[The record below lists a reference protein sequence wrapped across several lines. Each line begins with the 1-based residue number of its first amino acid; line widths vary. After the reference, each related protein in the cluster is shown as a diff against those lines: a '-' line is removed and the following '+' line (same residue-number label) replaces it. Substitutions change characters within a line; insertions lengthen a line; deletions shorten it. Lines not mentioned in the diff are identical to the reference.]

1 MQMCHVLME
10 TRTPQKDSTVM
21 KRKQHSPTI
30 SDVAKLAGV
39 SSAAVSRVMSADKDF
54 VVRDETRQRIID
66 AATELDYKPSQMAR
80 GLRISRT
87 FSLGI
92 VTPELDNPVHARIIY
107 GAERAA
113 AEHGYSLLIAHRS
126 PNMDEVS
133 IYERLVRHN
142 RVDGLIV
149 ATLQDEKIGVPALK
163 KLDHPFVL
171 VNRKAKGV
179 QHYVVIDD
187 EGGSKKAVEHLVG
200 LGHRRIGHLAGESH
214 RYNAK
219 CRLRGYKNGL
229 KEAALPFDAKLVVE
243 SGYSQKG
250 GAAAMRK
257 FLDSGVERPTAIFAA
272 TLLAAA
278 GAMSVL
284 REEGIRVPEDVS
296 IVGFNDGSIAD
307 VLAPPLTTVRAP
319 IEEMGYRATA
329 ALIKHIEG
337 DEEFVGTTLP
347 STEIVIRASTG
358 AVSQ

>member
-1 MQMCHVLME
+1 VKKKSHA
-10 TRTPQKDSTVM
+10 
-21 KRKQHSPTI
+21 PTI
-30 SDVAKLAGV
+30 SDVAKRAGV
-39 SSAAVSRVMSADKDF
+39 SAPAVSRVLSADKNF

-66 AATELDYKPSQMAR
+66 AARDLNYQPSQMAR
-80 GLRISRT
+80 GLRVSRT

-113 AEHGYSLLIAHRS
+113 ADHGYSLLIAHRG
-126 PNMDEVS
+126 PDMDEAS

-149 ATLQDEKIGVPALK
+149 ATLQNEQTGVPALK

-179 QHYVVIDD
+179 PHYVVIDD
-187 EGGSKKAVEHLVG
+187 EGGSKKAVEHLVA
-200 LGHRRIGHLAGESH
+200 LGHRRIAHLAGESH

-219 CRLRGYKNGL
+219 CRLRGYKAGL
-229 KEAALPFDAKLVVE
+229 KEAGLAYEAGLVVE
-243 SGYSQKG
+243 SGYTQNG

-257 FLDSGVERPTAIFAA
+257 LLDSGIKQPTAIFAA

-284 REEGIRVPEDVS
+284 REEAIRVPEDIS

-307 VLAPPLTTVRAP
+307 VLAPPLTTVRTP
-319 IEEMGYRATA
+319 IDEMGYQATS

-347 STEIVIRASTG
+347 STEIVVRAST
-358 AVSQ
+358 ASISPP